1 MMLLGGCAGMRMDE
15 GDTNISCN
23 LLLQKLVGKKVI
35 AMWRRWE
42 VSKLRTDADDGR

>member
-1 MMLLGGCAGMRMDE
+1 MSMGE

-23 LLLQKLVGKKVI
+23 FLLQKLVGKKVI

-42 VSKLRTDADDGR
+42 VSNLRTTDADDGR